1 MDRGGL
7 PDRIRPAMTFEAG
20 EPHIHPWTSRLPPSE
35 MALRR
40 LLAEE
45 GLTAYAWSNA
55 PYEVYAPHTHD
66 YNKVICVVRG
76 SITFQLIELGSWYV
90 LHPGDRLDLP
100 AGAVHAA
107 EVGADGVLCLE
118 AHR

>member
-1 MDRGGL
+1 
-7 PDRIRPAMTFEAG
+7 MTELRVT
-20 EPHIHPWTSRLPPSE
+20 PWTLDSTPSE
-35 MALRR
+35 VALRR

-45 GLTAYAWSNA
+45 GLSAYAWSNA

-66 YNKVICVVRG
+66 YNKVIYVVRG
-76 SITFQLIELGSWYV
+76 SITFQLIELGTWHK
-90 LHPGDRLDLP
+90 LNPGDRLDLP
-100 AGAVHAA
+100 AGTVHAA